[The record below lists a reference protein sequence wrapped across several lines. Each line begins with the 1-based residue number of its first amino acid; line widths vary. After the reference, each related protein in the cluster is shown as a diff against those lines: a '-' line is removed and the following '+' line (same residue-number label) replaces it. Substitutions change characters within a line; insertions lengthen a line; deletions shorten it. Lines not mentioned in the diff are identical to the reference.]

1 MTTDI
6 EVISPAD
13 LKDPQYYFNRE
24 LSWLQFNDRVLH
36 EALDD
41 RTPLLERL
49 KFSAIYSA
57 NLDEFFMVRISGLLE
72 QVRAGVSRKTAD
84 GLSPEDQ
91 MVAIRRHL
99 RPKLQQQ
106 QDLFATDLRSQLA
119 SHGVLLKT
127 CAELNQAQQQYLES
141 YFEAQIF
148 PVLTPLSVDPA
159 HPFPRLSNLSLNLAV
174 AVTDPETGIQKF
186 ARVKV
191 PSSLPRF
198 IGLPE
203 KLHPA
208 TEKPLVWVGVSL
220 EDVMAQ
226 HLDYLFPGMTIQGH
240 YLFRITRDADFPV
253 REDEADDLLLAIQE
267 EISKRRLEG
276 SVCRLEIEP
285 AMPTELLQGLTQE
298 LQVHEDDIYELDGFF
313 NPKDLFFLLSL
324 PLPDLKDEP
333 WKALVP
339 PRLKPLFDQENSDS
353 IFKIIRQ
360 GDVLLH
366 HPYESFAA
374 SVQTFVEQAAQD
386 DHVLT
391 IKMTLYRTSGDSP
404 IVKALIAAAENGK
417 QVVAL
422 VELKARFDERNNII
436 WARRLEDA
444 GVHVVYGVVGLK
456 THTKTA
462 LVVRQEGDRIRRY
475 VHVGTGNYNPKTS
488 KLYTDLGILSC
499 RDSLGADLT
508 DLFNFLTGYS
518 RQTAYRKLL
527 VAPLTLRKGMVT
539 LVQREIDHARAGN
552 PARIIAKMNSLVDP
566 DMIRLLYEASQAGVE
581 IQLIIRGICCL
592 RPGLPGISDRIQ
604 VISVIGRYLEHSRIF
619 CFHNDG
625 DEEYYIGSAD
635 WMPRNLDRRVEAV
648 TPIEEPALVQEV
660 QTLLDIMLSDNR
672 QAWDLQPDGTYV
684 QRRPGPHEPERNT
697 HLLLMERARQRDHGS
712 TIDSLS

>member
-1 MTTDI
+1 
-6 EVISPAD
+6 
-13 LKDPQYYFNRE
+13 
-24 LSWLQFNDRVLH
+24 
-36 EALDD
+36 
-41 RTPLLERL
+41 
-49 KFSAIYSA
+49 
-57 NLDEFFMVRISGLLE
+57 
-72 QVRAGVSRKTAD
+72 
-84 GLSPEDQ
+84 
-91 MVAIRRHL
+91 
-99 RPKLQQQ
+99 
-106 QDLFATDLRSQLA
+106 
-119 SHGVLLKT
+119 
-127 CAELNQAQQQYLES
+127 
-141 YFEAQIF
+141 
-148 PVLTPLSVDPA
+148 
-159 HPFPRLSNLSLNLAV
+159 
-174 AVTDPETGIQKF
+174 
-186 ARVKV
+186 
-191 PSSLPRF
+191 
-198 IGLPE
+198 
-203 KLHPA
+203 
-208 TEKPLVWVGVSL
+208 
-220 EDVMAQ
+220 
-226 HLDYLFPGMTIQGH
+226 
-240 YLFRITRDADFPV
+240 
-253 REDEADDLLLAIQE
+253 
-267 EISKRRLEG
+267 
-276 SVCRLEIEP
+276 
-285 AMPTELLQGLTQE
+285 
-298 LQVHEDDIYELDGFF
+298 
-313 NPKDLFFLLSL
+313 
-324 PLPDLKDEP
+324 
-333 WKALVP
+333 
-339 PRLKPLFDQENSDS
+339 
-353 IFKIIRQ
+353 
-360 GDVLLH
+360 
-366 HPYESFAA
+366 
-374 SVQTFVEQAAQD
+374 
-386 DHVLT
+386 
-391 IKMTLYRTSGDSP
+391 MTLYRTSGDSP

-684 QRRPGPHEPERNT
+684 QRRPAPHEPERNT

>member
-1 MTTDI
+1 
-6 EVISPAD
+6 
-13 LKDPQYYFNRE
+13 
-24 LSWLQFNDRVLH
+24 
-36 EALDD
+36 
-41 RTPLLERL
+41 
-49 KFSAIYSA
+49 
-57 NLDEFFMVRISGLLE
+57 
-72 QVRAGVSRKTAD
+72 
-84 GLSPEDQ
+84 
-91 MVAIRRHL
+91 
-99 RPKLQQQ
+99 
-106 QDLFATDLRSQLA
+106 
-119 SHGVLLKT
+119 
-127 CAELNQAQQQYLES
+127 
-141 YFEAQIF
+141 
-148 PVLTPLSVDPA
+148 
-159 HPFPRLSNLSLNLAV
+159 
-174 AVTDPETGIQKF
+174 
-186 ARVKV
+186 
-191 PSSLPRF
+191 
-198 IGLPE
+198 
-203 KLHPA
+203 
-208 TEKPLVWVGVSL
+208 
-220 EDVMAQ
+220 
-226 HLDYLFPGMTIQGH
+226 MTIQGH

-313 NPKDLFFLLSL
+313 NPKDLFFFLSL

>member
-1 MTTDI
+1 MVTDI
-6 EVISPAD
+6 EVLSSVN

-41 RTPLLERL
+41 RNLLLERL

-84 GLSPEDQ
+84 GLSPQDQ
-91 MVAIRRHL
+91 MMAIRRHL

-106 QDLFATDLRSQLA
+106 QDLFAIDLRPQLA
-119 SHGVLLKT
+119 HHGVLLKA
-127 CAELNQAQQQYLES
+127 CAELSQAQQQYLES

-174 AVTDPETGIQKF
+174 AVTDPETRIQKF

-203 KLHPA
+203 KLHPP
-208 TEKPLVWVGVSL
+208 TENPLVWVGVTL

-285 AMPTELLQGLTQE
+285 AMPTDLLQGLTQE
-298 LQVHEDDIYELDGFF
+298 LQVHEDDIYELDGLF
-313 NPKDLFFLLSL
+313 NPKDLFFFLSL

-339 PRLKPLFDQENSDS
+339 PRLKPLFEPESSDS
-353 IFKIIRQ
+353 MFKIIRQ

-366 HPYESFAA
+366 HPYESFAN
-374 SVQTFVEQAAQD
+374 SVQTFVEQAAED

-527 VAPLTLRKGMVT
+527 VAPLTLRKGMVA
-539 LVQREIDHARAGN
+539 LMQREIDHARAGRS
-552 PARIIAKMNSLVDP
+552 ARILAKMNSLVDAE
-566 DMIRLLYEASQAGVE
+566 MIRLLYEASQAGVE

-648 TPIEEPALVQEV
+648 TPIEDPALVQEV
-660 QTLLDIMLSDNR
+660 QTLLDIMWSDNR

-684 QRRPGPHEPERNT
+684 QRRPAPDEPERNT
-697 HLLLMERARQRDHGS
+697 HLLLMERAQQRDHGS
-712 TIDSLS
+712 TIDSLA